1 MFTVC
6 RYTKFKRVDKWG
18 LFKIPNLKPE
28 YKKLNFKKNV
38 QPIKKAPVQ
47 HSVWSQVFLYTKHV
61 PNFL

>member
-18 LFKIPNLKPE
+18 LFKIANLKPE

-47 HSVWSQVFLYTKHV
+47 HSV
-61 PNFL
+61 

>member
-1 MFTVC
+1 MFTVY

-18 LFKIPNLKPE
+18 LFKIANLKPE

-47 HSVWSQVFLYTKHV
+47 HSV
-61 PNFL
+61 